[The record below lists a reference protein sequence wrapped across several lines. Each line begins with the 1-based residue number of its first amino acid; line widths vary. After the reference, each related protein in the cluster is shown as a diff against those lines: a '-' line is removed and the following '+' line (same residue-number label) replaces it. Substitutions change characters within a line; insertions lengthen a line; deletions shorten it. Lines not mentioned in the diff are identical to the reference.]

1 MKITKAICLMLAAL
15 ILSAP
20 VTAAIPAGVGP
31 FSDVKESDW
40 FAEDVLFAERSGLM
54 RGVSDG
60 LFLPNAPMTRA
71 MFVTVIWRDEGAP
84 AAETASPFTDVYG
97 DWYKTAVE
105 WGFEKGLVKGKSD
118 ISFAPDDLLTREELV
133 TFVFRYAVFRG
144 DQSEGRADLEVT
156 EDQSSISEWARE
168 AMAWAFNEGIITG
181 EVINGKVYLVPFREI
196 TRGEAAAVLKRF
208 VLKRFF
214 YPGDDTDASLEVR
227 GIIGKCRYYSTGNG
241 SSNYQATAHSAS
253 DIDLII
259 SDRRSNLYGVRD
271 PIPVDGTTFVA
282 LLKSYGDDF
291 FENSSLF
298 VAFFPA
304 SSGSNSYSLKDLKKK
319 GSVYSVAI
327 DAVIP
332 EIGTDDMAEWCVIAE
347 IPEKGVDVSDVVLTA
362 AGAPFGGSGSLIE
375 GNGLTV
381 KIDAVFD
388 SMPKTDVPETGK
400 QSSFRFTVTVKRA
413 VPNGKPIPDFEISV
427 ISNAGSFK
435 LVDCGEKN
443 DERRYRLLNEDCL
456 ELEKKDKT
464 LTSGTLI
471 FKLGDRKESVRFSAP
486 LQEVW

>member
-156 EDQSSISEWARE
+156 E
-168 AMAWAFNEGIITG
+168 
-181 EVINGKVYLVPFREI
+181 
-196 TRGEAAAVLKRF
+196 
-208 VLKRFF
+208 
-214 YPGDDTDASLEVR
+214 
-227 GIIGKCRYYSTGNG
+227 
-241 SSNYQATAHSAS
+241 
-253 DIDLII
+253 
-259 SDRRSNLYGVRD
+259 
-271 PIPVDGTTFVA
+271 
-282 LLKSYGDDF
+282 
-291 FENSSLF
+291 
-298 VAFFPA
+298 
-304 SSGSNSYSLKDLKKK
+304 
-319 GSVYSVAI
+319 
-327 DAVIP
+327 
-332 EIGTDDMAEWCVIAE
+332 
-347 IPEKGVDVSDVVLTA
+347 
-362 AGAPFGGSGSLIE
+362 
-375 GNGLTV
+375 
-381 KIDAVFD
+381 
-388 SMPKTDVPETGK
+388 
-400 QSSFRFTVTVKRA
+400 
-413 VPNGKPIPDFEISV
+413 
-427 ISNAGSFK
+427 
-435 LVDCGEKN
+435 
-443 DERRYRLLNEDCL
+443 
-456 ELEKKDKT
+456 
-464 LTSGTLI
+464 
-471 FKLGDRKESVRFSAP
+471 
-486 LQEVW
+486 